1 MVNIIEIFKN
11 LFKKHNNLNK
21 EELIYEFVSILKSQI
36 INSTGIEVSNI
47 KLDKKTDI
55 RKEYTNI
62 YDIKENIV
70 YFLPIN
76 DGYPTCPFEFYNGKD
91 VVISNKKVFSE
102 IKNLDEILIKMTEL
116 FDVCLDS
123 DIIIDPY
130 GFMLELTDELE
141 PDYKGNAKLVV
152 RKGAIV
158 NNSLK
163 DGRFEDA
170 RKYFINRYLDHF
182 IGWNFGLSVNRN
194 EELKNKLEKLN
205 DKVIEMGI
213 REYAGAGFEVYG
225 VCDIVTHGLQ
235 HYRFKRGNERIR

>member
-1 MVNIIEIFKN
+1 M
-11 LFKKHNNLNK
+11 
-21 EELIYEFVSILKSQI
+21 
-36 INSTGIEVSNI
+36 
-47 KLDKKTDI
+47 
-55 RKEYTNI
+55 
-62 YDIKENIV
+62 
-70 YFLPIN
+70 
-76 DGYPTCPFEFYNGKD
+76 
-91 VVISNKKVFSE
+91 
-102 IKNLDEILIKMTEL
+102 NLDDIVVKKEL
-116 FDVCLDS
+116 KIVFMGTPEFSVEVLDA
-123 DIIIDPY
+123 
-130 GFMLELTDELE
+130 LTKHYKVKAVVTQ
-141 PDYKGNAKLVV
+141 PDKLVV

-235 HYRFKRGNERIR
+235 HYRFKRGNEKIKQINN